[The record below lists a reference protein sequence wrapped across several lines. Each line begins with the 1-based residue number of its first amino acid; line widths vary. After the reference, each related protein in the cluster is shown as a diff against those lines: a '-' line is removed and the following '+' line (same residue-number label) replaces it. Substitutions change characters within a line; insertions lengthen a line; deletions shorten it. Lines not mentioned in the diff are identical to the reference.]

1 MPQFEEALRIDPNSI
16 EALNNLAW
24 LLATSPDAELRDG
37 GRAVQLAQR
46 ACELTRFEQT
56 VMVGTLAAAYAE
68 AQRFPD
74 AAATAE
80 TACALARQSGDP
92 ELQAKNQQLLELYRS
107 GKPCRE

>member
-1 MPQFEEALRIDPNSI
+1 MADTVNKTLGPQLDRRGFLKGC
-16 EALNNLAW
+16 
-24 LLATSPDAELRDG
+24 T
-37 GRAVQLAQR
+37 
-46 ACELTRFEQT
+46 
-56 VMVGTLAAAYAE
+56 MAAAALGLSDAMIPKLVE
-68 AQRFPD
+68 